1 MCGIA
6 GFWSSPATEAELL
19 EMLAPMTSAL
29 QHRGPDDC
37 GLWCEPSVGI
47 GLGHR
52 RLSIIDLS
60 PQGHQPMFSG
70 SGRYVI
76 VFNGEIYNFEQLRK
90 ELDSQVWRGHS
101 DTEVILAAVEAWG
114 LENAV
119 KRFVGIFA
127 FALWDRAE
135 RTLHLVRDHLGV
147 KPLYY
152 GWNNQCLLFAS
163 EVKALRCH
171 PRFSGELNRDAIAAY
186 LRYGYIPAPHSI
198 YCDIYKLEPG
208 TIATF
213 RSASRAFR
221 VTRYWSASE
230 AALAGTRQPF
240 NGRADEA
247 IEQLNAL
254 LTEAV
259 GLQMASDV
267 PLGAFLS
274 GGIDSSLV
282 VSLMQARS
290 TSKVRS
296 FSIGFTEPKYNEAP
310 YAAEVARHLGTEH
323 TELYVTEDQAQR
335 YVPTIAS
342 LYDEPF
348 ADSSQLPT
356 FLVSQMARKHVTVSL
371 SGDGGDE
378 LFAGYSRYVWA
389 DRTWRWMRLLGSP
402 LRRHLGTSISKVS
415 PATVDTL
422 LRPVEKALPGGYGEG
437 SFGNKVHR
445 LSRLMESSDPA
456 NLYRNFLS
464 HIQYPERFLIRGSE
478 AESYFHTN
486 RDWKALPDYVS
497 QMQCLDSLTYLPDDI
512 LVKLDRASMAVGL
525 EARVPLLDHRVFEFA
540 WRLPLSM
547 KVRQGQG
554 KWLLRRLLERYV
566 PPALINRPK
575 KGFSVPIGQWL
586 RGPLRDWAESLL
598 DPARIRSSG
607 LLRTEEVSRMWL
619 QHSSGS
625 YDWEYQLWNVLML
638 ESWLESSPAV
648 PHPSLVH
655 SNAYLVSPPPSQH
668 DDPNRPAY
676 TGRKP
681 LL

>member
-1 MCGIA
+1 MCGIT
-6 GFWSSPATEAELL
+6 GFWSTPATEAELL

-37 GLWCEPSVGI
+37 GLWCEPAVGI

-76 VFNGEIYNFEQLRK
+76 VFNGEIYNFEKLRK

-163 EVKALRCH
+163 EVRSLRCH
-171 PRFSGELNRDAIAAY
+171 PRFHGELNRGAIAAY
-186 LRYGYIPAPHSI
+186 LRYCYIPAPHSI

-213 RSASRAFR
+213 RDASGAFR

-240 NGRADEA
+240 NGSAAEA

-259 GLQMASDV
+259 GLQMVSDV

-282 VSLMQARS
+282 VSLMQAQS
-290 TSKVRS
+290 TRPVRS

-310 YAAEVARHLGTEH
+310 YAAEVARHLGTDH
-323 TELYVTEDQAQR
+323 TELYVTEEHAQQ

-348 ADSSQLPT
+348 ADPSQLPT
-356 FLVSQMARKHVTVSL
+356 FLVSQLAREHVTVSL

-378 LFAGYSRYVWA
+378 LFAGYTRYPWA

-402 LRRHLGTSISKVS
+402 LRHILGTSISKVP
-415 PATVDTL
+415 PATIDAL
-422 LRPVEKALPGGYGEG
+422 LRPVEGALPAGNKQ
-437 SFGNKVHR
+437 STFGNKLHR
-445 LSRLMESSDPA
+445 LCLLMDSADLA
-456 NLYRNFLS
+456 NFYRNFIS
-464 HIQYPERFLIRGSE
+464 YDQDPEKLLMSGRE
-478 AESYFHTN
+478 AETCFHSN
-486 RDWKALPDYVS
+486 RDWRALPDYVS

-512 LVKLDRASMAVGL
+512 LVKVDRASMAVGL

-540 WRLPLSM
+540 WRLPLSLKM
-547 KVRQGQG
+547 HQGQG
-554 KWLLRRLLERYV
+554 KWVLRRLLDRYV
-566 PPALINRPK
+566 PPALVNRPK
-575 KGFSVPIGQWL
+575 MGFGVPVGQWL
-586 RGPLRDWAESLL
+586 RGPLRDWAESLI
-598 DPARIRSSG
+598 DPARLRSGG
-607 LLRTEEVSRMWL
+607 LLKTEEVSRMWS
-619 QHSSGS
+619 QHCSGTHDLS
-625 YDWEYQLWNVLML
+625 QQMWNILML
-638 ESWLESSPAV
+638 QSWLDSSPEV
-648 PHPSLVH
+648 PHSNPVH
-655 SNAYLVSPPPSQH
+655 SNAYLVSAPPFP
-668 DDPNRPAY
+668 
-676 TGRKP
+676 G
-681 LL
+681 